1 MAQVAAAAVGAVLL
15 VDLKT
20 ADMEE
25 LGVPIPP
32 VLGVRREQVMLM
44 LAQAELII
52 YLDVET
58 AEVAAVG
65 VAQVGQAESP
75 VGEEEAEAMTKQEEL
90 EAALGQ
96 VAQVVVEKYEYGCIK

>member
-15 VDLKT
+15 VELKT

-52 YLDVET
+52 YLDVEPV
-58 AEVAAVG
+58 EVAAVG
-65 VAQVGQAESP
+65 VAQVGQAGSP
-75 VGEEEAEAMTKQEEL
+75 VGEEEAEQAVLVLLVLVRRMVAL
-90 EAALGQ
+90 EKTGK
-96 VAQVVVEKYEYGCIK
+96 V